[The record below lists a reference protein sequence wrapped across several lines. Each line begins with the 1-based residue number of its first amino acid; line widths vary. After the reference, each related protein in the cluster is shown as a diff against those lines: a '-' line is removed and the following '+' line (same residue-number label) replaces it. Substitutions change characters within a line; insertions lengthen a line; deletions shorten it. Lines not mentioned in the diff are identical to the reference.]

1 MNKQAF
7 FRRIQKKFSV
17 TYYYSTKLF
26 PIEIRQNVQILYSF
40 LRLADEIVDNP
51 VSEPRLALAK
61 LEKSFWEAWKHWER
75 KRFFDGKNVTVLKSI
90 RFNDLESKFITEEFI
105 KLAFQL
111 NFEKNWIEAF
121 FKSMAMDLDI
131 NRYEDHRDLMVYVY
145 GSAEVVGLMMNRVMG
160 GETIGDS
167 AARTLG
173 RAMQLTNFLRDIKE
187 DFERGRI
194 YIPRNDFK
202 RFKISEKTFST
213 GSGKDYLKMIRYE
226 IDLVK
231 NLYAEVIEQ
240 AVLIPANCRL
250 AVLTSLFVYKNVLD
264 RISEKP
270 ELLWVKNF
278 KKTFWSFPKAIYAA
292 RKLMSQIR

>member
-1 MNKQAF
+1 MNKRAF
-7 FRRIQKKFSV
+7 FRKIQKKFSV

-26 PIEIRQNVQILYSF
+26 PSEIRQNVQVLYSF

-51 VSEPRLALAK
+51 VSEPRQALAK
-61 LEKSFWEAWKHWER
+61 LEKSFWESWGEWER
-75 KRFFDGKNVTVLKSI
+75 KRFFDEKNAIVLKSI
-90 RFNDLESKFITEEFI
+90 RFNELESKFITEEFI
-105 KLAFQL
+105 KLAFEL
-111 NFEKNWIEAF
+111 NFEKKWIEAF
-121 FKSMAMDLDI
+121 FKSMSMDLDV
-131 NRYEDHRDLMVYVY
+131 NRYEDHQDLMVYVF

-160 GETIGDS
+160 GETIGDD

-194 YIPRNDFK
+194 YIPMNDFK
-202 RFKISEKTFST
+202 RFQVSEKAFSA
-213 GSGKDYLKMIRYE
+213 GSGEDYLKMIRYE

-231 NLYAEVIEQ
+231 NLYAEVIGQ
-240 AVLIPANCRL
+240 AFLIPANCRL

-264 RISEKP
+264 RISANP

-278 KKTFWSFPKAIYAA
+278 KKTFWSFPKAISAA
-292 RKLMSQIR
+292 RKLISQIS